1 MDIELRGLVAE
12 DIFLMVE
19 ILNDIGAAEIRELIT
34 PDKLKS
40 MLKLVDK
47 DDEADKDDLDMTA
60 VLGFNVVMEV
70 FTLIMKNLN
79 RCKKNLYLFIGGV
92 ASMKPEEVAQL
103 PMKDFASVL
112 VRIVKKD
119 EFADFFKAVSE
130 LVS

>member
-40 MLKLVDK
+40 MLKLVNNE
-47 DDEADKDDLDMTA
+47 DEADKDDLDMTT

-92 ASMKPEEVAQL
+92 ANMKPEEVAQL

>member
-40 MLKLVDK
+40 MLKLVNNE
-47 DDEADKDDLDMTA
+47 DEADKDDLDMTT

-92 ASMKPEEVAQL
+92 ANIKPEEVAQL

>member
-1 MDIELRGLVAE
+1 MDIKLRGLVAE

-40 MLKLVDK
+40 MLKLVNNE
-47 DDEADKDDLDMTA
+47 DEADKDDLDMTT

-92 ASMKPEEVAQL
+92 ANIKPEEVAQL

>member
-40 MLKLVDK
+40 MLKLVNNE
-47 DDEADKDDLDMTA
+47 DEADKDDLDMTT

-92 ASMKPEEVAQL
+92 ASMTPEEVAQL